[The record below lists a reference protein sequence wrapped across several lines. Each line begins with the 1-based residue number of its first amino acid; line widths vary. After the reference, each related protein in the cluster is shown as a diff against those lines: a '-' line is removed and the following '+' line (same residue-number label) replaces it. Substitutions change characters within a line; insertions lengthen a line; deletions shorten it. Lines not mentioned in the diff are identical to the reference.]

1 MRLLIFVSILLSVM
15 YATNPSTSDFS
26 SFVADHISEKAR
38 EEGAKEDLSNVA
50 GGIASMYVKE
60 NVQRTNYYVTSTYF
74 LDMSLFRDFG
84 RKDLED
90 IFVLGIFNFFL
101 PLN

>member
-1 MRLLIFVSILLSVM
+1 MRLLIFISILLSVM
-15 YATNPSTSDFS
+15 YATTPTTSNFS

-38 EEGAKEDLSNVA
+38 EEGANEDLSNLA
-50 GGIASMYVKE
+50 GGIASMYVKK
-60 NVQRTNYYVTSTYF
+60 NVQRSNYYVISTYF